1 MIEKGYNK
9 NKRMKE
15 KGNNKPERMKEW
27 KKKEII
33 KKNEKRM

>member
-1 MIEKGYNK
+1 
-9 NKRMKE
+9 MKE

-33 KKNEKRM
+33 KKNEKRKRKKKE